1 MEDHMSVKE
10 EKKSIAAVNA
20 IHPYKEPVI
29 NAIPPVDVGV

>member
-1 MEDHMSVKE
+1 MSVKE

-20 IHPYKEPVI
+20 IHPFKEPVI